1 MNRYK
6 YHLRIHL
13 STEWCNS
20 RNSFL
25 PHSAKIIK
33 IDTKRGVA
41 ITHYDVF
48 NVTKDD
54 VYLLNDKPS
63 DAFGFDISERRISRI
78 ISGLQRIFNMY
89 PAQLAAFDVLKE
101 HFESIISDEEFR
113 IDRISL
119 LTYSTML
126 GYKKLEEIKK

>member
-1 MNRYK
+1 MERYK

-13 STEWCNS
+13 STEWCDS
-20 RNSFL
+20 RNRFL

-33 IDTKRGVA
+33 IDAKRNVA
-41 ITHYDVF
+41 VTHYDVF

-54 VYLLNDKPS
+54 VYLLNDKPAN
-63 DAFGFDISERRISRI
+63 DFGFDLEERRISRI
-78 ISGLQRIFNMY
+78 VSGLQRIFNMY
-89 PAQLAAFDVLKE
+89 PTQLAAFDVLKE

-113 IDRISL
+113 IDKVSL